1 MNEYWFIDKYGIDR
15 AKRVIEN
22 VVCNGECYSAEKC
35 SYYAEAKSHTVSIK
49 KLKRAIKEFNEME
62 ETKQKSARQIYEW
75 RKKSSKGML

>member
-1 MNEYWFIDKYGIDR
+1 MNEYWFIDKHGVDR
-15 AKRVIEN
+15 AKKVVEN
-22 VVCNGECYSAEKC
+22 VVCNAEYYSAEKC